1 MRDRPLFVLGASQ
14 LFVSAAAV
22 AFHLVVRPEL
32 LATYAHASVPSA
44 TSWALSAWLLPVA
57 ACLGAAAALAGVLA
71 FRQRARRLRVM
82 SAGLMVS
89 GLVFTAA
96 VLLAIVPLMRSLK

>member
-14 LFVSAAAV
+14 LFVSAAGV

-32 LATYAHASVPSA
+32 LGTYAHAAVPSA
-44 TSWALSAWLLPVA
+44 TSWALSPWLLPAA
-57 ACLGAAAALAGVLA
+57 ACLGAATALVGALA
-71 FRQRARRLRVM
+71 FRQRALRLRVM

-96 VLLAIVPLMRSLK
+96 VLLALLPLMRSLK